1 MRLTVALLAL
11 ASLLLCAPLLPAL
24 EVADLPEVVGA
35 VPVLHQGRVKPLAV
49 AAEEIV
55 YAITGKG
62 HFAIPLARGQG
73 QEAHLELPARTF
85 QPAALVMSW
94 MTDGQDWQDVP
105 FLYAPFL
112 PLQHELGFGGEWAS
126 PGQVAAA
133 NGVLSAAVQKHARGD
148 STKERIEMSPDEEAA
163 YTLAERTEEAHEVF
177 AGDSLGLMPLAPDAA
192 GRAWLL
198 GQVAPLV
205 AAQAADNEAL
215 WLGALRRVLQRPLA
229 ERDQALAQ
237 ADIWLSVGDVIGND
251 PLLHTPGDAQLA
263 TTLGLAGMWIAA
275 VGKHDAAAML
285 SAQAPLVAALQAQ
298 GMRIDSGSRHYP
310 SQRKLAAELLYQN
323 VHPFTWCWLCY
334 ICGSILVAT
343 GLAHRSAPAATLA
356 LVAGPPRSARIWS
369 IALHLGVALTMLG
382 VAFNLYGLGTRVY
395 ITSLGAVTNLY
406 ETLVYVAL
414 LCAVLGLVFART
426 TGVGVYAAAGG
437 VAAALC
443 AMVGEALPPDLGSH
457 IGQLQPVL
465 RSNFWL
471 WTHVKTEVASYA
483 AFMLGWAVGN
493 AALFRALLT
502 RTPVTKVEGAAVYR
516 CLQVGVVL
524 VAAGTLLGAMWAD
537 KAWGRFWGWD
547 PKEDCA
553 LIVLLT
559 YLIPLHLRYVGM
571 VGPRGLAA
579 WSVYGLMS
587 VVMSWYGVNFLLG
600 TGLHAYAFGQGGK
613 MIVLPLCALQIVVTT
628 ATLLVLRAR
637 DARMAPLPL
646 PPPGVATP
654 GPPPPSKALPST

>member
-1 MRLTVALLAL
+1 MRVLPALLVLLAL
-11 ASLLLCAPLLPAL
+11 LLTPSGLAAVDVVDLPAS
-24 EVADLPEVVGA
+24 VGA

-62 HFAIPLARGQG
+62 HFAIPLPRGQG
-73 QEAHLELPARTF
+73 ADRHYELPARTF
-85 QPAALVMSW
+85 QPAALVLSW
-94 MTDGQDWQDVP
+94 MTDGQDWQEIP

-112 PLQHELGFGGEWAS
+112 PLQHALGFGGEWAS
-126 PGQVAAA
+126 PAQVAAA
-133 NGVLSAAVQKHARGD
+133 NAVLAAAVQKHALGD
-148 STKERIEMSPDEEAA
+148 STKERIVMSADEEAA

-177 AGDSLGLMPLAPDAA
+177 SGDSLGLMPLAPDAA

-198 GQVAPLV
+198 TQVAPLIP
-205 AAQAADNEAL
+205 AQAADSEAL

-237 ADIWLSVGDVIGND
+237 ADIWLSIGDVQAND
-251 PLLHTPGDAQLA
+251 TLLHTPGDAQLG
-263 TTLGLAGMWIAA
+263 TTLGAAVAWIAA
-275 VGKHDAAAML
+275 VTHHDL
-285 SAQAPLVAALQAQ
+285 AALQAAQPLLVSALQLQ
-298 GMRIDSGSRHYP
+298 GGRIDSGSRHYP
-310 SQRKLAAELLYQN
+310 SSRKLAAELLYQN
-323 VHPFTWCWLCY
+323 LHPFTWCWLCY

-343 GLAHRSAPAATLA
+343 GLAHRRSPGAPLPPGATVAAPAA
-356 LVAGPPRSARIWS
+356 VRIWS
-369 IALHLGVALTMLG
+369 IVLHLGVALTLLG

-493 AALFRALLT
+493 AALFRALLS

-579 WSVYGLMS
+579 WSVYGMMS

-628 ATLLVLRAR
+628 ATLVILRAR
-637 DARMAPLPL
+637 DGRTPPAPPAALDAAA
-646 PPPGVATP
+646 PPG
-654 GPPPPSKALPST
+654 GALPST